1 MKKLILVTFS
11 LIITFFNANA
21 QNQMV
26 PIKNLPNVKQ
36 DVKKAN
42 SNYQKAR
49 PNQRNIRANRPVNN
63 IANKPVK
70 LPQIAKDVAAP
81 ASVVANVENKEVPNN
96 NAPKQDQL
104 NVKNNLTNKDLR
116 QRVRKRLEMMKNLT
130 DEQKKAVK
138 QARKEYLEKVRQ
150 ITNTAN

>member
-1 MKKLILVTFS
+1 M
-11 LIITFFNANA
+11 
-21 QNQMV
+21 
-26 PIKNLPNVKQ
+26 
-36 DVKKAN
+36 
-42 SNYQKAR
+42 
-49 PNQRNIRANRPVNN
+49 
-63 IANKPVK
+63 
-70 LPQIAKDVAAP
+70 
-81 ASVVANVENKEVPNN
+81 PNN

>member
-49 PNQRNIRANRPVNN
+49 PNPRNIRANN
-63 IANKPVK
+63 PVK
-70 LPQIAKDVAAP
+70 LPQISKEVNASASVAAN
-81 ASVVANVENKEVPNN
+81 VANKKVPNN
-96 NAPKQDQL
+96 NEFDQDQL
-104 NVKNNLTNKDLR
+104 NVKNNLTNNDLR
-116 QRVRKRLEMMKNLT
+116 KRVRKRLEMMKNLT
-130 DEQKKAVK
+130 EEQKKAVK

-150 ITNTAN
+150 ITNAAN